1 MSDVEESELF
11 RGLPADEA
19 KEARALAKRRRYA
32 PGDALFH
39 QGDAAE
45 GFMVLLEG
53 RVKVAQTTADG
64 RETLVR
70 FITPGELF
78 GCVPLL
84 GEDRYPGTAE
94 AVEPVTVLAWDSA
107 ATARLLEQHPRFA
120 TSALRVVG
128 GRLREFQDR
137 LQEVSTER
145 VERRLARA
153 LLRLAHQAGRRT
165 EDGVLIDLPITRAE
179 LAEMI
184 GTTLYSVSRILA
196 AWQRRGVVSTARQ
209 RILVRQ
215 PHALVAIGEELGEP

>member
-1 MSDVEESELF
+1 MSGLEESELF
-11 RGLPADEA
+11 KGLPAGDA
-19 KEARALAKRRRYA
+19 KDALELAKRRRFGT
-32 PGDALFH
+32 GDLLFR

-45 GFMVLLEG
+45 GFMVLVEG
-53 RVKVAQTTADG
+53 RVKVAQTTSDG
-64 RETLVR
+64 HQTLVR

-94 AVEPVTVLAWDSA
+94 AVEPVSVLAWDSE
-107 ATARLLEQHPRFA
+107 ATARLLERHPRFA

-153 LLRLAHQAGRRT
+153 VLRLAHQAGRKT
-165 EDGVLIDLPITRAE
+165 EEGVLIDLPLTRAE

-196 AWQRRGVVSTARQ
+196 EWQRRGLVSTARQ
-209 RILVRQ
+209 RIVVRR
-215 PHALVAIGEELGEP
+215 PHELVAIGEELGEV